1 MHVNVMTDDFLEK
14 GLVRT
19 GALLESECGVDEK
32 IKGIVLFIAKEARA
46 FIAWKRLLSAG
57 P

>member
-1 MHVNVMTDDFLEK
+1 MHVNVRTDDFLEK